1 MKEAIANAGV
11 FNLIIIFVIILLAF
25 FIGSLGY
32 TKAFKVKNRIVDEIE
47 KNEGYDAQVQET
59 IENDLKEIGYRM
71 NTNSSRTNCPQEEF
85 NDIKANAIN
94 TKVNSNY
101 QYCVYKFD
109 ICSDKKTERKKC
121 SVHYRV
127 VAYMYFDVPVIS
139 SLIKIPVKG
148 ETVSFTTIN
157 S

>member
-101 QYCVYKFD
+101 QYCVYEFNTCGGNQEKP
-109 ICSDKKTERKKC
+109 KC
-121 SVHYRV
+121 TVHYRV